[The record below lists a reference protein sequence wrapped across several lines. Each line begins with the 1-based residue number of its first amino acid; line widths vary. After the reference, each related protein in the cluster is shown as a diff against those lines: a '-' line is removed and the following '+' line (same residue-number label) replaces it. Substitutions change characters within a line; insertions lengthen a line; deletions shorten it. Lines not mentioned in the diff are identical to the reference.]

1 MRRALPQEGT
11 GRGVEALLARYVTRL
26 RAFVRLNAG
35 ARLRAKE
42 AESDLVQSVCREVLE
57 QGAGIEFDSE
67 AAFKAWLFQAARH
80 KIIDRA
86 RYWRRAK
93 RAVSREVAAGAGSAS
108 AGSRELLTC
117 YATFSTPS
125 AHAIA
130 NEQQARI
137 EQAFARLTPRQR
149 RVITL
154 ARIVGLP
161 HATIGKELGLEQNA
175 VRQLLFRSLARF
187 STLLGKE
194 DQRASD

>member
-1 MRRALPQEGT
+1 M
-11 GRGVEALLARYVTRL
+11 LARYVSGL

-35 ARLRAKE
+35 PRLRAKE

-57 QGAGIEFDSE
+57 HGAGKTFDSE
-67 AAFKAWLFQAARH
+67 AAFKAWLFQAARR

-93 RAVSREVAAGAGSAS
+93 RAASREVGLGTGTAS
-108 AGSRELLTC
+108 GGSRELMTC
-117 YATFSTPS
+117 YATLSTPS
-125 AHAIA
+125 ANAMAH
-130 NEQQARI
+130 EQQQRI

-161 HATIGKELGLEQNA
+161 HEAIGAELGLKPNA
-175 VRQLLFRSLARF
+175 VRQLLFRSLAQF
-187 STLLGKE
+187 STLLGQE
-194 DQRASD
+194 GPRPAG